1 MTAHTREG
9 CSCKGDRV
17 HGAPSWAPS
26 DALEEP
32 ASDTSPSIMASKKQR
47 TESSALSRE
56 PIRISDEPMDLAAC
70 KSFYLQESFIVSSA
84 KYFRTLLETA
94 VGGLETEMSTVGKLR
109 TITILHDFI
118 EAVELVLKSFYDK
131 GEPPLDTLP
140 SEIGAKAPLLLKTL
154 TVAERYQA
162 GKCKLKIAERTN

>member
-1 MTAHTREG
+1 MVTHTREG
-9 CSCKGDRV
+9 CKGDGL
-17 HGAPSWAPS
+17 HGAAS
-26 DALEEP
+26 DAQEEP
-32 ASDTSPSIMASKKQR
+32 AASTSQSSKRQKTSAAASK
-47 TESSALSRE
+47 SAETVKPKRGSKAKR
-56 PIRISDEPMDLAAC
+56 DEPMQPPSYC
-70 KSFYLQESFIVSSA
+70 KSFYLTELFLVSGS
-84 KYFRTLLETA
+84 KYFCTLLETA